1 MFTDFGPASPS
12 DEVLLNEQQ
21 RVIVAMQLGVTE
33 TWALKV
39 RARIHTR
46 PSHYA
51 CFTGLLLEQTGLEI
65 E

>member
-1 MFTDFGPASPS
+1 MGPASPS

-21 RVIVAMQLGVTE
+21 RVIVE
-33 TWALKV
+33 TSALKV

-65 E
+65 EEGVAEHR

>member
-1 MFTDFGPASPS
+1 MGPASPS

-21 RVIVAMQLGVTE
+21 RVIVE
-33 TWALKV
+33 TLALKV

-65 E
+65 EEGVAEHR